1 MQHLDLSWI
10 HGRKRERE
18 TGGDYTGDLGVTE
31 GSERSRRR
39 RMHENMLPSELA

>member
-31 GSERSRRR
+31 ERERSERK
-39 RMHENMLPSELA
+39 RMHGNMLPSELA